1 MPPTTATIVSAAL
14 PRKNLVDQVYLAIRK
29 GIATG
34 ELLPG
39 WQLKIDSLSSELE
52 VSSTP
57 IREALRRLEHERW
70 IEVIP
75 YRGAF
80 VRPIDATEIEELYE
94 IREILETAALRK
106 AMPSV
111 APGSLKLLDTAASD
125 IRAALARGDQ
135 AGYMTADAHFHEI
148 IVQMA
153 GNERLSQIF
162 STLAQQGRC
171 FLLGR
176 TAEAM
181 GRAEEEA
188 DQHDQ
193 LLATIREDQT
203 RAALQ
208 LLRQHL
214 RFSRDELRQLSAHNR
229 RNS

>member
-1 MPPTTATIVSAAL
+1 MPPTTPAIVSAAL

-94 IREILETAALRK
+94 IREILETAEET
-106 AMPSV
+106 P
-111 APGSLKLLDTAASD
+111 
-125 IRAALARGDQ
+125 
-135 AGYMTADAHFHEI
+135 AG
-148 IVQMA
+148 
-153 GNERLSQIF
+153 
-162 STLAQQGRC
+162 
-171 FLLGR
+171 
-176 TAEAM
+176 
-181 GRAEEEA
+181 
-188 DQHDQ
+188 
-193 LLATIREDQT
+193 
-203 RAALQ
+203 
-208 LLRQHL
+208 
-214 RFSRDELRQLSAHNR
+214 
-229 RNS
+229 